1 MIDLHCHLLP
11 GVDDGSRSVEQ
22 SVRVLARMASEGVTG
37 VCLTPHLS
45 ASRAEKGI
53 PEAHDAAFDALR
65 AQAPG
70 EVTLS
75 RGVELMMDRPLTP
88 GAAANPLLRLGGTRY
103 LLIEFTRLASATTV
117 ANAVA
122 HVVKLGC
129 LPLVAHP
136 ERYTGCSVAS
146 VTHWREL
153 GALMQVDATTPWR
166 PTGRGAR
173 ARALLAA
180 GVVDILAADNH
191 GDDRTLGSA
200 RARLDTQRA
209 GAEADLLLLRNP
221 AAILADQPVDPVP
234 PVSIRTSILT
244 RVRTLLDEDR

>member
-1 MIDLHCHLLP
+1 MA
-11 GVDDGSRSVEQ
+11 
-22 SVRVLARMASEGVTG
+22 VLVRMASEGVAG
-37 VCLTPHLS
+37 VCLTPHLT
-45 ASRAEKGI
+45 ASRADRGI
-53 PEAHDAAFDALR
+53 PSAHDAAFEVLR
-65 AQAPG
+65 AQAPAA
-70 EVTLS
+70 VTLS

-88 GAAANPLLRLGGTRY
+88 GAAANAALRLGGTRY
-103 LLIEFTRLASATTV
+103 LLIEFTRLASASTV

-129 LPLVAHP
+129 VPLVAHP
-136 ERYTGCSVAS
+136 ERYTGCSVAAVS
-146 VTHWREL
+146 HWREL

-180 GVVDILAADNH
+180 GLVDILAADNH

-200 RARLDTQRA
+200 RSRLDAQRA
-209 GAEADLLLLRNP
+209 AAEGDLLLAQNP
-221 AAILADQPVDPVP
+221 AAILADQPLDPVP

>member
-22 SVRVLARMASEGVTG
+22 SVRVLTRMVSEGVTG

-45 ASRAEKGI
+45 ASRAERGI
-53 PEAHDAAFDALR
+53 PEAHDTAFEALR
-65 AQAPG
+65 SRAPA
-70 EVTLS
+70 EATLS

-88 GAAANPLLRLGGTRY
+88 GAAGNPSLRLGGTRY
-103 LLIEFTRLASATTV
+103 LLIEFTRLTSATTV
-117 ANAVA
+117 ASAVA

-129 LPLVAHP
+129 VPLVAHP
-136 ERYTGCSVAS
+136 ERYTGCSVAA
-146 VTHWREL
+146 VTHWRGL

-180 GVVDILAADNH
+180 GIVDILAADNH

-200 RARLDTQRA
+200 RDRLDAQRA
-209 GAEADLLLLRNP
+209 GAEADLLLIRNP
-221 AAILADQPVDPVP
+221 AAILADQAVDPVP

-244 RVRTLLDEDR
+244 RVRTLLDEDG